1 MPRAFGWFKDPH
13 ALITCVNDV
22 KGRTRVSVIIANPNP
37 RNSEVLVYGPLSRDL
52 ACYPFLDL
60 LHHIRRLGM
69 EQRLAR
75 RYTEVIAS
83 GGVVICVQDD
93 KANPIAWLSPHRP
106 RDLALVP

>member
-13 ALITCVNDV
+13 ALMRCVTDV
-22 KGRTRVSVIIANPNP
+22 KRRAAVSVIIANPNT
-37 RNSEVLVYGPLSRDL
+37 RNSEALVYGPLSRDL

-69 EQRLAR
+69 ERAMAR
-75 RYTEVIAS
+75 RYTEVVAS
-83 GGVVICVQDD
+83 GGVVICVEADRVNP
-93 KANPIAWLSPHRP
+93 ANWLYPHRA